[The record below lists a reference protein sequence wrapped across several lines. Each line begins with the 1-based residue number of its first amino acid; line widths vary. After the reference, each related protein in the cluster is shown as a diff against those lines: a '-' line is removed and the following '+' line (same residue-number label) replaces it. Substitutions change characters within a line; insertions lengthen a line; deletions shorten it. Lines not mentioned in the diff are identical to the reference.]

1 MYKTRRGPGP
11 INNTQQTATATTTLA
26 THTKKATAVSNR
38 FCFARELGGGGGRV
52 TWEEGGSST
61 GSEPKRTN
69 KSVCVC
75 VHARFSLRG
84 QVWHRS
90 FLHVLSTFN
99 PEQSDVEVVRTR
111 LVNLSKHVLFGLN

>member
-52 TWEEGGSST
+52 TWEERGLST

-69 KSVCVC
+69 KCVC
-75 VHARFSLRG
+75 V
-84 QVWHRS
+84 
-90 FLHVLSTFN
+90 
-99 PEQSDVEVVRTR
+99 RTR
-111 LVNLSKHVLFGLN
+111 QVQSEGSSLAQVFPACFEHV